1 VKKTNFKGE
10 KMPISEALKA
20 TPRVKSIQR
29 AALAMLVVAGV
40 INYVDRATL
49 AVANP
54 LIRQDLGLSIADMG
68 YLLSAFLWAYAFAQL
83 PTGAMVDKLG
93 PRLLL
98 TFGLG
103 AWSFAQFLG
112 GLVQNFGQFFGARLL
127 LGVGEAP
134 QFPTCAR
141 VVRDWFNP
149 RDRGLATGIFNCAS
163 SLGTAIAVPVLTFL
177 MLSFGWRTMFMIM
190 GVAGLG
196 MAAIWYLAY
205 RNPTEVA
212 LTGEETLYRTE
223 GDPAGQRTKV
233 SFREWRRLFGFRT
246 TWGMILGY
254 FGCIYLTWIYTAWLP
269 GYLEIE
275 RHMSVKFT
283 GFAAA
288 VPFAWGVVGGVLGG
302 YVSDILVRRGVSP
315 VKSRRYPAAL
325 ALLGTAACT
334 IAAAFVTSNALAIAF
349 ISAALFLVYF
359 TSTCAW
365 ALSSVAV
372 PTNCT
377 ASIGAMQNF
386 GGYLGGALAPTVTG
400 LIVQQTGSFVPALV
414 VGALIGAASAG
425 SYLFIVDQPIAAA
438 DLDAVSQH
446 GAAPLSAR
454 GA

>member
-1 VKKTNFKGE
+1 
-10 KMPISEALKA
+10 MAISDAMTA

-29 AALAMLVVAGV
+29 TALAMLVVAGV
-40 INYVDRATL
+40 VNYVDRATL

-54 LIRQDLGLSIADMG
+54 LIRDDLHLSIADMG

-98 TFGLG
+98 TCGLSL
-103 AWSFAQFLG
+103 WSFAQLLG
-112 GLVQNFGQFFGARLL
+112 GLVQGFGQFFGARLL

-134 QFPTCAR
+134 QFPTGAR

-163 SLGTAIAVPVLTFL
+163 SLGTAIAVPLLTFL
-177 MLSFGWRTMFMIM
+177 MLSFGWRVMFMIM
-190 GVAGLG
+190 GIAGLVV
-196 MAAIWYLAY
+196 AAVWYLFY
-205 RNPTEVA
+205 RNPTEVV
-212 LTGEETLYRTE
+212 LTAEETAYRTH
-223 GDPAGQRTKV
+223 GDPPGQRTQV
-233 SFREWRRLFGFRT
+233 TLREWKQLFRFRT

-269 GYLEIE
+269 GYLELE

-283 GFAAA
+283 GLAAA
-288 VPFAWGVVGGVLGG
+288 IPFVFGVVGGVLGG
-302 YVSDILVRRGVSP
+302 YLSDILVRQGVAP
-315 VKSRRYPAAL
+315 VNSRRYPAAI
-325 ALLGTAACT
+325 ALSGTAACT
-334 IAAAFVTSNALAIAF
+334 VAAAFVTSNALAIAF
-349 ISAALFLVYF
+349 ISASLFLVYV

-365 ALSSVAV
+365 ALSSVAA

-400 LIVQQTGSFVPALV
+400 LIVQNTGSFVPALV
-414 VGALIGAASAG
+414 VGAVIGLASAA
-425 SYLFIVDQPIAAA
+425 SYLFIVDQPITAA
-438 DLDAVSQH
+438 DLDAIDG
-446 GAAPLSAR
+446 GAAAVPAR